1 MQLIDLKNIT
11 TSYSNRRIL
20 QISHLVVNRGDIIG
34 NNGSGKTTLLKIV
47 TGEIQLDQGN
57 VTCLG
62 SLGLVNQPADLPTL
76 SGGEKQ
82 WQLLIKQFKEQQQL
96 LLLDEPTTNLDQAH
110 AMQLIQLL
118 KRYRGTL
125 LMIAHDQDLLD
136 AVCQKIWEVVSP
148 QVAEYEGNL
157 TSYLCTKKEQL
168 QWQEQQKQ
176 KRQLK
181 KAIQTKVQKAQ
192 KSVKKPKGVGN
203 NEAKNTKNYYQKSKR
218 S

>member
-11 TSYSNRRIL
+11 MSYSNQRIL

-110 AMQLIQLL
+110 VMQLIQLL

-148 QVAEYEGNL
+148 QVAEYEGNFD
-157 TSYLCTKKEQL
+157 QL
-168 QWQEQQKQ
+168 FMHQ
-176 KRQLK
+176 KRAVTMARTTKAETSIK
-181 KAIQTKVQKAQ
+181 KSHSNKSSKGPKVSEEAQ
-192 KSVKKPKGVGN
+192 RRG
-203 NEAKNTKNYYQKSKR
+203 E
-218 S
+218 